1 MSYFIYFYK
10 EGLNS
15 TNETENRNMNT
26 KKDSER
32 SGRKINTS
40 DGSNEPTVKPLEPE
54 SFRDYCTEKLDG
66 DTDDDNTDDQTDV
79 TGKI

>member
-1 MSYFIYFYK
+1 
-10 EGLNS
+10 
-15 TNETENRNMNT
+15 MNT

-32 SGRKINTS
+32 SGRKTDTS
-40 DGSNEPTVKPLEPE
+40 DGSNEPTVKPVEQE
-54 SFRDYCTEKLDG
+54 SFRDYCKEKLDG